1 MAVVYLLER
10 GRRMEGLKKKRLKR
24 KNWKSGEISLYKAV
38 DIKGKQR
45 VEGGREIRAG
55 WAGQKH
61 FPKDKIFLFFSIVFF
76 VCLSYLQNSFYS
88 VKRVIIFLLAFFM
101 TYQ

>member
-1 MAVVYLLER
+1 
-10 GRRMEGLKKKRLKR
+10 MEGLKKKRLKR

-61 FPKDKIFLFFSIVFF
+61 FPKDKIFLFFPSSSLSVFHTYKIHF
-76 VCLSYLQNSFYS
+76 IPLNVLS
-88 VKRVIIFLLAFFM
+88 FFF
-101 TYQ
+101 